1 MLTWTDVAD
10 RDEPAFNEWYDR
22 EHLGER
28 LAMPGFRRVR
38 RYRAITGGPRYLAIY
53 DTTDVSDLASPA
65 YQRLLREQSA
75 ESRRIMSR
83 FTTLHRLTCRRSIQC
98 GSLGFGGTMGVLC
111 FFPATGED
119 DATRRH
125 LDESLPALVV
135 RPGVIGAGLWEN
147 DLAVANGPA
156 QSPIIT
162 FDHPTRPEWVVYVEG
177 AEDGPT
183 LHATRELTE
192 SLNRR
197 GVSLAQDLATYR
209 FLCGNHRRG
218 RASSAVQERGKLAL
232 RTVAAER
239 GRPSTRRARGE
250 PPRA

>member
-1 MLTWTDVAD
+1 MANACHGALLTWTDVAD

-125 LDESLPALVV
+125 LDEFRQRSSCV
-135 RPGVIGAGLWEN
+135 
-147 DLAVANGPA
+147 
-156 QSPIIT
+156 
-162 FDHPTRPEWVVYVEG
+162 
-177 AEDGPT
+177 
-183 LHATRELTE
+183 
-192 SLNRR
+192 
-197 GVSLAQDLATYR
+197 
-209 FLCGNHRRG
+209 
-218 RASSAVQERGKLAL
+218 RASSALASG
-232 RTVAAER
+232 RTISPSPTGPPNRRSSRSIIPR
-239 GRPSTRRARGE
+239 GRSGSSMWKARRTGPRCTRPE
-250 PPRA
+250 S